1 MLDNEE
7 FSDYTAKVLVMKR
20 DIVGQ
25 MVGFKNSTGDV
36 ADCYKKIILDKLWK
50 LNRIVGEHYLKCL
63 GAIAEVEADVADPNP
78 LSQTRYAMEEM
89 TKLLDEAKLSEP
101 TPLDSPSVVIRSVP
115 SLQHQTSL
123 S

>member
-101 TPLDSPSVVIRSVP
+101 TPLDTPSVVIRSVP

>member
-7 FSDYTAKVLVMKR
+7 FSAYVAKVIVLKK

-36 ADCYKKIILDKLWK
+36 ADCYKKVILDKLWK
-50 LNRIVGEHYLKCL
+50 LSRVVGEHYLKCL
-63 GAIAEVEADVADPNP
+63 GAIAEVEGDVADPNP
-78 LSQTRYAMEEM
+78 LSQTRYQMAEMEALLEAMNPSD
-89 TKLLDEAKLSEP
+89 T
-101 TPLDSPSVVIRSVP
+101 PSVVIRSEP
-115 SLQHQTSL
+115 SLPHQTSL

>member
-7 FSDYTAKVLVMKR
+7 FSDYTAKVIVMKR
-20 DIVGQ
+20 DILGQ

-36 ADCYKKIILDKLWK
+36 ADCYKKVILDKLWK
-50 LNRIVGEHYLKCL
+50 LNRLVGEHYLKCL
-63 GAIAEVEADVADPNP
+63 GAIAEVEADVSDPNP

-89 TKLLDEAKLSEP
+89 TKLLEEQNPS
-101 TPLDSPSVVIRSVP
+101 DSPSVVIRSEP

>member
-7 FSDYTAKVLVMKR
+7 FSDYTTKVLVMKR

>member
-7 FSDYTAKVLVMKR
+7 FSDYTSKVIVMKR
-20 DIVGQ
+20 DILGQ

-36 ADCYKKIILDKLWK
+36 ADCYKRVILDKLWK

-89 TKLLDEAKLSEP
+89 TKLLEETKLSETHP
-101 TPLDSPSVVIRSVP
+101 SDTPSVVIRSVP

>member
-7 FSDYTAKVLVMKR
+7 FSDYTTKVLVMKR

-115 SLQHQTSL
+115 SLPHQTSL